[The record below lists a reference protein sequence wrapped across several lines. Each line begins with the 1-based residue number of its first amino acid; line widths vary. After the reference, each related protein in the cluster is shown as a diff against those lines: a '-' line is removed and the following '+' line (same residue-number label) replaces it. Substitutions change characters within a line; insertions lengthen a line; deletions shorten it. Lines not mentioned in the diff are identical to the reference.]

1 MKCAECQ
8 FENPE
13 GMQFCGKCGARLEI
27 TCSKCGFSNPPQ
39 FTFCG
44 KCGQELGEVSETE
57 EPIPETDAERKHVT
71 VLFSDLSGYTSMSE
85 RLDPEDAKETMNQ
98 IFGEIAQ
105 VVSRYDGFIEKF
117 IGDAVMALFGAPTSH
132 EDDPIRAIRAARE
145 IHDVVGGMNP
155 RIEERLGESLSMH
168 VGINTGLVVT
178 GEVNLERGTHGVSGD
193 TVNVASRLSSL
204 AGPGETVVGPETY
217 RQAEGYFTFE
227 TMESTTV
234 KGKTEPIQVYKVL
247 SPKEEPSTIHR
258 VHGLRADLIGRKV
271 EMAQLSE
278 AVERLHE
285 GKGTILSICGDAGTG
300 KSRLVEEFKATLDLK
315 EVQWREGHAY
325 AYSQNIPYFTL
336 MDLLN
341 RAWHIEEGDATDE
354 IRNKIQTGIEGLVGK
369 TDIVPYVGSLYSL
382 TYPEIEGVSPEFWK
396 SRLQQAIHA
405 ILSALSQRA
414 PTVICLEDI
423 QWADPSS
430 LDLLRFLL
438 SELRYPALFL
448 CAYRPPFS
456 LFTSHRRSSLGDLYQ
471 EIRLQDLSSSE
482 AEDMMESLL
491 KTKTIPSE
499 LRRFVQKKV
508 EGNPFY
514 VEEVINA
521 LIESGTLAPD
531 NGSWKLTQSIREV
544 DIPSTVHGVISARL
558 DRLEREA
565 KRILQEASVIGRA
578 FLYEILKKTTEL
590 KDQMDRCL
598 SVLERLD
605 LIRTR
610 SLEPDLEYV
619 FKHALTQEVVY
630 NGLLKKERREIH
642 ERIGLVMEQLF
653 QDRLSEFSETLAF
666 HFAQGQ
672 SIRKAV
678 DYLMQSGEK
687 SLKRYAVEESHQYF
701 KEAFDILASK
711 PERTKEEDGLLIDL
725 LIKWAYVFYYRG
737 DFRGLVDLLSAHQ
750 DLAESLDDRA
760 KLGMFY
766 CRLAWGLHCRERF
779 EDAYQYLC
787 KSLEIGEEIDN
798 PHVIGYACAWLTWTC
813 TEMGRLD
820 EAIAHG
826 ERAQTIFESLE
837 SDHYLYFKSLGGMG
851 HAYWIKGERRKA
863 SEAGQALLEF
873 GHKHSNIRSMVMGYY
888 VKGYSHMIEGDF
900 PSAIESFQKG
910 VQISADP
917 FYTQMPRCMLGFSYL
932 YNGQLQEA
940 EEELQEVDAYSEDSG
955 CEVLGTPTQMGLAAI
970 SVGKG
975 QISQGLRT
983 FENGLRACLKNQRK
997 SCYALFQRTLGQ
1009 VYLQIVDR
1017 KGPISLSTMARNIG
1031 FLVKNLP
1038 LARKKGED
1046 HLNESIKA
1054 AREIGANG
1062 ILGQAYLILGFLH
1075 RANGKEDQA
1084 RECLGTAVQV
1094 LEQCEAE
1101 VFVRQATEALDT
1113 LDKEGS

>member
-1 MKCAECQ
+1 M
-8 FENPE
+8 
-13 GMQFCGKCGARLEI
+13 
-27 TCSKCGFSNPPQ
+27 
-39 FTFCG
+39 
-44 KCGQELGEVSETE
+44 
-57 EPIPETDAERKHVT
+57 EPT
-71 VLFSDLSGYTSMSE
+71 V
-85 RLDPEDAKETMNQ
+85 
-98 IFGEIAQ
+98 
-105 VVSRYDGFIEKF
+105 
-117 IGDAVMALFGAPTSH
+117 
-132 EDDPIRAIRAARE
+132 
-145 IHDVVGGMNP
+145 
-155 RIEERLGESLSMH
+155 
-168 VGINTGLVVT
+168 
-178 GEVNLERGTHGVSGD
+178 
-193 TVNVASRLSSL
+193 
-204 AGPGETVVGPETY
+204 
-217 RQAEGYFTFE
+217 
-227 TMESTTV
+227 V
-234 KGKTEPIQVYKVL
+234 KGKAQPIQVYKVL
-247 SPKEEPSTIHR
+247 SPKEEPTTIHR

-271 EMAQLSE
+271 EMGQLRE
-278 AVERLHE
+278 AVERLRE
-285 GKGTILSICGDAGTG
+285 GKRTIFSICGDAGTG
-300 KSRLVEEFKATLDLK
+300 KSRLVEEFKATLDLRDI
-315 EVQWREGHAY
+315 QWREGHAY
-325 AYSQNIPYFTL
+325 AYSQNIPYFPL
-336 MDLLN
+336 IDLLN
-341 RAWHIEEGDATDE
+341 RAWNIEEGDPTEE
-354 IRNKIQTGIEGLVGK
+354 IRKKIESGIEVLVGK
-369 TDIVPYVGSLYSL
+369 TDIVPYVGSLYALS
-382 TYPEIEGVSPEFWK
+382 YPEIEGVSPEFWK
-396 SRLQQAIHA
+396 SRLQEGIHA

-438 SELRYPALFL
+438 SEFTYPALFL
-448 CAYRPPFS
+448 SSYRPPFS

-482 AEDMMESLL
+482 AEDMTESLL

-514 VEEVINA
+514 LEEVINA
-521 LIESGTLAPD
+521 LIESGTLARD

-558 DRLEREA
+558 DRLEKQS

-578 FLYEILKKTTEL
+578 FLYEILNKITEL

-598 SVLERLD
+598 NLLERLD

-630 NGLLKKERREIH
+630 NGLLKKERQAIH

-653 QDRLSEFSETLAF
+653 QARLSEFSETLAF
-666 HFAQGQ
+666 HFAKGE
-672 SIRKAV
+672 STRKAV

-711 PERTKEEDGLLIDL
+711 PERTQEEDGLLIDL

-813 TEMGRLD
+813 ATMGRLD
-820 EAIAHG
+820 EAITHG
-826 ERAQTIFESLE
+826 ERAQEIAGLFP
-837 SDHYLYFKSLGGMG
+837 SDHYLYFKSLGGIG
-851 HAYWIKGERRKA
+851 WAFCWKGERKKA
-863 SEAGQALLEF
+863 LEAGKALLAF
-873 GHKHSNIRSMVMGYY
+873 GHQHSNIRSMVMGHY
-888 VKGYSHMIEGDF
+888 VTGYSHMIAGDF

-917 FYTQMPRCMLGFSYL
+917 FYTQMPRCLLGFSYL
-932 YNGQLQEA
+932 NNGQHQEA
-940 EEELQEVDAYSEDSG
+940 EEELRQIDAYSKDFG
-955 CEVLGTPTQMGLAAI
+955 CESLGTPAQMALASI

-975 QISQGLRT
+975 QISQGLKAL
-983 FENGLRACLKNQRK
+983 EEGLRVFPENRGR
-997 SCYALFQRTLGQ
+997 SFYALFQNILGQ
-1009 VYLQIVDR
+1009 VYLQILER

-1031 FLVKNLP
+1031 FLVKDLP
-1038 LARKKGED
+1038 LASKKAED
-1046 HLNESIKA
+1046 HLNESIRA
-1054 AREIGANG
+1054 AREIGANWV
-1062 ILGQAYLILGFLH
+1062 LGQAYLNLGFLH
-1075 RANGKEDQA
+1075 RASGKRDQA
-1084 RECLGTAVQV
+1084 RECLAAAIQV

-1101 VFVRQATEALDT
+1101 VYLKQAKETLEN
-1113 LDKEGS
+1113 LDKQGR

>member
-1 MKCAECQ
+1 MKCLECQ

-27 TCSKCGFSNPPQ
+27 PCARCGFSNPPQ

-44 KCGQELGEVSETE
+44 KCGQKLEKVSE
-57 EPIPETDAERKHVT
+57 PEKPVPEAERKHVT
-71 VLFSDLSGYTSMSE
+71 VLFSDLSGYTAMSE
-85 RLDPEDAKETMNQ
+85 RFDPEEAKEIMNR
-98 IFGEIAQ
+98 IFGQIAQ

-117 IGDAVMALFGAPTSH
+117 IGDAVMALFGVPTSH
-132 EDDPIRAIRAARE
+132 EDDPVRAIRAARE
-145 IHDVVGGMNP
+145 IHEVVEGMSP
-155 RIEERLGESLSMH
+155 RIQERLGGPLSMH

-204 AGPGETVVGPETY
+204 ARPGEIVVGPETY

-227 TMESTTV
+227 TMDPTVV
-234 KGKTEPIQVYKVL
+234 KGKAQPIQVYRVL
-247 SPKEEPSTIHR
+247 SPKEEPTMIHR

-271 EMAQLSE
+271 EMGQLRE
-278 AVERLHE
+278 AVERLRE
-285 GKGTILSICGDAGTG
+285 GKGTIVSICGDAGTG
-300 KSRLVEEFKATLDLK
+300 KSRLVEEFKATLDLG

-325 AYSQNIPYFTL
+325 AYSQNIPYFPL

-341 RAWHIEEGDATDE
+341 RAWNIEEGDPTEE
-354 IRNKIQTGIEGLVGK
+354 IRKKIESGIEGLVGK

-382 TYPEIEGVSPEFWK
+382 SYPEIEGVSPEFWK
-396 SRLQQAIHA
+396 SRLQGAIHA
-405 ILSALSQRA
+405 ILSALAQRA

-438 SELRYPALFL
+438 SEFTYPALFV
-448 CAYRPPFS
+448 CSYRPPFS
-456 LFTSHRRSSLGDLYQ
+456 LFTSQQRSSLGDLYQ

-514 VEEVINA
+514 LEEVINA
-521 LIESGTLAPD
+521 LIESGTLARD
-531 NGSWKLTQSIREV
+531 DGSWKLTQSIREV

-558 DRLEREA
+558 DRLEKQS

-578 FLYEILKKTTEL
+578 FLYEILKKITEL

-598 SVLERLD
+598 NLLERLD

-630 NGLLKKERREIH
+630 NGLLKKERQAIH
-642 ERIGLVMEQLF
+642 ERIGLVIEQIF

-666 HFAQGQ
+666 HFAKGE
-672 SIRKAV
+672 STRKAV

-701 KEAFDILASK
+701 KEAFDILATK
-711 PERTKEEDGLLIDL
+711 PERTEEEDGLLLDL

-750 DLAESLDDRA
+750 DLAESLNDKA

-779 EDAYQYLC
+779 EDAHQYLC
-787 KSLEIGEEIDN
+787 KSLEIGKEIDN

-813 TEMGRLD
+813 AEMGRLD
-820 EAIAHG
+820 EAISHG

-851 HAYWIKGERRKA
+851 HAYWYKGEREKA
-863 SEAGQALLEF
+863 FETGQTLLAF
-873 GHKHSNIRSMVMGYY
+873 GHRHSNIRSMVMGHY
-888 VKGYSHMIEGDF
+888 VTGYSHMIKGDF
-900 PSAIESFQKG
+900 PSAIVSFQKG
-910 VQISADP
+910 IQISADP
-917 FYTQMPRCMLGFSYL
+917 FYTQMPRCMLGFSYFN
-932 YNGQLQEA
+932 NGQHHEA
-940 EEELQEVDAYSEDSG
+940 EEEFHEVIGYSEDFG

-975 QISQGLRT
+975 QISQGLKM
-983 FENGLRACLKNQRK
+983 FESGLRSFMKNKRE
-997 SCYALFQRTLGQ
+997 SCYALFQNTLGQ
-1009 VYLQIVDR
+1009 GYLQIVER
-1017 KGPISLSTMARNIG
+1017 KGPISLSIMARNIG
-1031 FLVKNLP
+1031 FLVKDLP
-1038 LARKKGED
+1038 LANKRAED
-1046 HLNESIKA
+1046 HLNESIRV

-1062 ILGQAYLILGFLH
+1062 ILGQAYLSLGFLH
-1075 RANGKEDQA
+1075 KANGKRDQA
-1084 RECLGTAVQV
+1084 RKCLEAAIQV
-1094 LEQCEAE
+1094 LERCEAE
-1101 VFVRQATEALDT
+1101 VYLKRAKEALNT
-1113 LDKEGS
+1113 LG